1 MCDITVTFNLDS
13 GAQANVLPVST
24 YRRIKPMQQLE
35 PTKTVLTAFGNVRIK
50 PVGVIKLQVT
60 CPDTKRNQVMEFFVT
75 DTDDI
80 PILGKDACESMNL
93 LRRVHVDGVT
103 SHSKGMTKEDLLTEY
118 SDVFSGVGM
127 FEKEYDIEVDP
138 SVRPVIQAP
147 RKLPY
152 AKYDQ
157 LKETIARLEEEEIIA
172 SVDKP
177 TDWVHNLVI
186 TEKRNG
192 SLRIC
197 LDPRPLNKA
206 IKRERYQIPT
216 PSDVQSQLHGKKI
229 FTVIDM
235 KDGFWHVRLSEKS
248 SYLCTFHTPWGQK
261 RFMRMPFGISSASEV
276 MQKRNEQTFSDIV
289 GVHIIADDMTIAASD
304 EIEHDEIVRK
314 VMQRAR
320 DKNIRFN
327 RGKVQYK
334 VSSVTYMG
342 HIAGAD
348 GLSVD
353 PAKVE
358 AIVGMPKPACKAD
371 LQRLLGMVRYLAVY
385 IPNESAITAPLR
397 MLLRQDVEWDWN
409 HEHDDAVSQIRRA
422 LIQAPTLEYYNVH
435 KPATIQCD
443 ASQRGLGACLMQDG
457 RPVAYA
463 SRALTSAEE
472 NYSQIEKEM
481 LAICFSCMKFH
492 QYVYGKSTIV
502 HTDHRPLESILKK
515 PIAKASPRLQRM
527 ILQLQRYD
535 LDVKYVP
542 GKYLYVADTLSRAYI
557 QGDPTC
563 GAPEDIEVMVH
574 TLIGNLPVSIEKMD
588 AFRESTANDETM
600 QQLRLTIRRGWPKKM
615 SSLPRE
621 LQEYW
626 NVRDELHEA
635 DGLVLRGDRLVVPSD
650 LRQDMLKLIHESHQG
665 MDKCKARART
675 VLYWPGM
682 ASDIETITGQC
693 HVCLRFR
700 ANNQKEPLIQRDVPE
715 LPWQRAA
722 VDIMTF
728 KGNDYLVVVD
738 CYSKYPEIALLESKT
753 AACVI
758 NHLKSMF
765 ARHGIAEELLS
776 DNMPF
781 ASKEFVDF
789 AREWKIGLTTSSPN
803 FPQSN
808 GQAERVVQNL
818 KNILKKCDYE
828 GRDPYLA
835 LLEYRNT
842 PITGIDYSPAQM
854 SMSRM
859 LRSKLPARSSLLAP
873 QTVDG
878 RRQLQQRQLTHK
890 HYYDVGSKQ
899 LSELQPGSVVR
910 VRQHDVWEPAVV
922 VRKDG
927 HPRSYIISR
936 DGREYRRNRRHLLET
951 PRNDPT

>member
-1 MCDITVTFNLDS
+1 
-13 GAQANVLPVST
+13 
-24 YRRIKPMQQLE
+24 
-35 PTKTVLTAFGNVRIK
+35 
-50 PVGVIKLQVT
+50 
-60 CPDTKRNQVMEFFVT
+60 
-75 DTDDI
+75 
-80 PILGKDACESMNL
+80 
-93 LRRVHVDGVT
+93 
-103 SHSKGMTKEDLLTEY
+103 
-118 SDVFSGVGM
+118 
-127 FEKEYDIEVDP
+127 
-138 SVRPVIQAP
+138 
-147 RKLPY
+147 
-152 AKYDQ
+152 
-157 LKETIARLEEEEIIA
+157 
-172 SVDKP
+172 
-177 TDWVHNLVI
+177 
-186 TEKRNG
+186 
-192 SLRIC
+192 
-197 LDPRPLNKA
+197 
-206 IKRERYQIPT
+206 
-216 PSDVQSQLHGKKI
+216 
-229 FTVIDM
+229 
-235 KDGFWHVRLSEKS
+235 
-248 SYLCTFHTPWGQK
+248 
-261 RFMRMPFGISSASEV
+261 
-276 MQKRNEQTFSDIV
+276 
-289 GVHIIADDMTIAASD
+289 
-304 EIEHDEIVRK
+304 
-314 VMQRAR
+314 
-320 DKNIRFN
+320 
-327 RGKVQYK
+327 
-334 VSSVTYMG
+334 
-342 HIAGAD
+342 
-348 GLSVD
+348 
-353 PAKVE
+353 
-358 AIVGMPKPACKAD
+358 
-371 LQRLLGMVRYLAVY
+371 
-385 IPNESAITAPLR
+385 
-397 MLLRQDVEWDWN
+397 
-409 HEHDDAVSQIRRA
+409 
-422 LIQAPTLEYYNVH
+422 
-435 KPATIQCD
+435 
-443 ASQRGLGACLMQDG
+443 
-457 RPVAYA
+457 
-463 SRALTSAEE
+463 
-472 NYSQIEKEM
+472 
-481 LAICFSCMKFH
+481 
-492 QYVYGKSTIV
+492 
-502 HTDHRPLESILKK
+502 
-515 PIAKASPRLQRM
+515 
-527 ILQLQRYD
+527 
-535 LDVKYVP
+535 
-542 GKYLYVADTLSRAYI
+542 
-557 QGDPTC
+557 
-563 GAPEDIEVMVH
+563 MVH
-574 TLIGNLPVSIEKMD
+574 TLIGKLPVSIEKMD

-693 HVCLRFR
+693 HVYLRFR

-728 KGNDYLVVVD
+728 KGNDYLVLVD
-738 CYSKYPEIALLESKT
+738 CYSKYPEIALLENKT

-842 PITGIDYSPAQM
+842 PITGIEYSPAQM

-859 LRSKLPARSSLLAP
+859 LRSKLPAISSLLAP

-922 VRKDG
+922 VRKEG

-936 DGREYRRNRRHLLET
+936 DGREYRINRRHLLET
-951 PRNDPT
+951 SEKRPDVAPSVDVPADTSPLHDRAESEQQCVDAQASAQPPTEQPPTPPPPAVETPVVRTTARGRVIKTPLRFAE

>member
-1 MCDITVTFNLDS
+1 M
-13 GAQANVLPVST
+13 
-24 YRRIKPMQQLE
+24 
-35 PTKTVLTAFGNVRIK
+35 
-50 PVGVIKLQVT
+50 
-60 CPDTKRNQVMEFFVT
+60 
-75 DTDDI
+75 
-80 PILGKDACESMNL
+80 
-93 LRRVHVDGVT
+93 
-103 SHSKGMTKEDLLTEY
+103 
-118 SDVFSGVGM
+118 
-127 FEKEYDIEVDP
+127 
-138 SVRPVIQAP
+138 
-147 RKLPY
+147 
-152 AKYDQ
+152 
-157 LKETIARLEEEEIIA
+157 
-172 SVDKP
+172 
-177 TDWVHNLVI
+177 HNLVI

-206 IKRERYQIPT
+206 IKRERYLIPT

-229 FTVIDM
+229 FTVIDI
-235 KDGFWHVRLSEKS
+235 KDGFWHVRLSEKP
-248 SYLCTFHTPWGQK
+248 SYLCTFHTPLGRT

-289 GVHIIADDMTIAASD
+289 GVHIIADDMIIAASD
-304 EIEHDEIVRK
+304 EIEHDEIDRK

-327 RGKVQYK
+327 RGKVQYQL
-334 VSSVTYMG
+334 SSVTYMC

-371 LQRLLGMVRYLAVY
+371 LQRQLGMVRYLAVY
-385 IPNESAITAPLR
+385 IPNESAITAPL
-397 MLLRQDVEWDWN
+397 MLLLRQDVEWDWN

-443 ASQRGLGACLMQDG
+443 ASQRGLGACLMQNG

-472 NYSQIEKEM
+472 NYSQIGKEM
-481 LAICFSCMKFH
+481 LAICFSCVKFH
-492 QYVYGKSTIV
+492 QHVYGKSTIV

-557 QGDPTC
+557 ECDPTC
-563 GAPEDIEVMVH
+563 GAAEDIEVMVH
-574 TLIGNLPVSIEKMD
+574 SLIGNLPVSIDKMYD
-588 AFRESTANDETM
+588 FRQSTASDETM
-600 QQLRLTIRRGWPKKM
+600 KQLRLTIRRGWPKKM
-615 SSLPRE
+615 SALPIE

-635 DGLVLRGDRLVVPSD
+635 DGMVLRGDRLVVPSD
-650 LRQDMLKLIHESHQG
+650 LRPDMLKLVHESHQG

-675 VLYWPGM
+675 VLYWLGM
-682 ASDIETITGQC
+682 VNDIETIKGQC

-728 KGNDYLVVVD
+728 KGHDYLVVVD
-738 CYSKYPEIALLESKT
+738 CYSKYPEITLLENKT
-753 AACVI
+753 AAWVI
-758 NHLKSMF
+758 TRLKSMF

-776 DNMPF
+776 DNFPF

-789 AREWKIGLTTSSPN
+789 TREWKVGLTTSSPN
-803 FPQSN
+803 FSQSN

-818 KNILKKCDYE
+818 KNILKNCDYE
-828 GRDPYLA
+828 GRDTYLA

-878 RRQLQQRQLTHK
+878 RCQLQQRQLTHK
-890 HYYDVGSKQ
+890 QYYDIGSKQ
-899 LSELQPGSVVR
+899 LSELQPGNVVR
-910 VRQHDVWEPAVV
+910 VRQHDAWEPAVV
-922 VRKDG
+922 VRKEG
-927 HPRSYIISR
+927 HPRSYIINR
-936 DGREYRRNRRHLLET
+936 DGREYRRNRRHLLKTSEKRPEVEPSVDVPPDTPQLHDRAQSEQQCVDAQASAQPTEQPPTPPPPASET
-951 PRNDPT
+951 PVVRMTARGRVIKTPLRFSEYTT